1 MCSQLRFFTTLFFLG
16 VMSLD
21 LAADE
26 LRPQRLQSNIVNVQ
40 PMTGIVLWSTN
51 EAASTAPIQLEFA
64 YLKYNQ
70 VVQEKGKYN
79 WQP

>member
-1 MCSQLRFFTTLFFLG
+1 MSQE
-16 VMSLD
+16 

-26 LRPQRLQSNIVNVQ
+26 LQPQRLQSKITNVQ

-51 EAASTAPIQLEFA
+51 EAASTAPIQLEYA

-79 WQP
+79 WEPVESLLNEIAGRKH